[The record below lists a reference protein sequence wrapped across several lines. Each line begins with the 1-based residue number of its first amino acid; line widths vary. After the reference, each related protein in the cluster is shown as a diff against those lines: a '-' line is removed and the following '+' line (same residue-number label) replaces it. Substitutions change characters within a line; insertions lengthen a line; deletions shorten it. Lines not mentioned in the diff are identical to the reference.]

1 MLRHCV
7 PNESQVGVHR
17 EQSQE
22 GCGVGLGSIIHSGR
36 PYLDDYGE
44 MRSIKLLHFLPMRKP
59 LTEN

>member
-44 MRSIKLLHFLPMRKP
+44 MSSIKMLHFF
-59 LTEN
+59 TDA